1 VLIKPKGENH
11 VTTINKSEHTIP
23 SSATWKFIIPSVIG
37 ALLFLVPIRY
47 EGQVTIVIGI
57 LASFLQST
65 FGEWIPA
72 FVVLLL
78 GFSAITTLA
87 ATTLKP
93 AFVKNSPFMR
103 SIFITGP
110 FGLIVRVVGFTVGIM
125 AFYEI
130 GPEVISSR
138 DTGGVVLYD
147 LAPVLLTWFL
157 IAGILLPLLVEFGLM
172 EFVGALV
179 NKIMRPVFT
188 LPGRSSIDCMA
199 SWMGAAPVGVLV
211 TMKQYNEGYYTKREA
226 AVIATTF
233 SIASVAFSLVVAN
246 VVGIGHLFLPF
257 YISIA
262 VACVVAA
269 IIMPRIPPLSRKAD
283 TYFEPVGKQI
293 DDNIPEGVSL
303 VKWGFQAARL
313 KASNS
318 GSAKKLAKSG
328 AETVLDIWLGLIP
341 LVMALGTLALV
352 LAEYTPIF
360 KIISYPLIP
369 VLTLLGLPEAAE
381 AAPTLLVGFA
391 DMFLPAILGS
401 GIESDLT
408 KFVLAGVSLTQLIY
422 MSEIGILILRS
433 NIPVNFMELVII
445 FILRTI
451 ITLPIIV
458 IFAHIFV

>member
-1 VLIKPKGENH
+1 M
-11 VTTINKSEHTIP
+11 TTIHKGATTIS
-23 SSATWKFIIPSVIG
+23 SSATWKFIIPSLLG
-37 ALLFLVPIRY
+37 ALLFLVPVKY
-47 EGQVTIVIGI
+47 DDQVTIGVGI
-57 LASFLQST
+57 LASYLQTT

-72 FVVLLL
+72 FILILL
-78 GFSAITTLA
+78 GFSAVASLLA
-87 ATTLKP
+87 TALKP
-93 AFVKNSPFMR
+93 SFVQNSTFMR
-103 SIFITGP
+103 SIFIAGP
-110 FGLIVRVVGFTVGIM
+110 FGLIVRVFGFAVGIM

-130 GPEVISSR
+130 GPEAISSR
-138 DTGGVVLYD
+138 NTGGVVLYD

-157 IAGILLPLLVEFGLM
+157 FAGILLPLLVEFGLM

-179 NKIMRPVFT
+179 NKVMRPVFT

-211 TMKQYNEGYYTKREA
+211 TMKQYDEGYYTKREA
-226 AVIATTF
+226 SVIATTF

-257 YISIA
+257 YIAVS

-269 IIMPRIPPLSRKAD
+269 IIMPRIPPLSRKED
-283 TYFEPVGKQI
+283 TYYEPVGKQI
-293 DDNIPEGVSL
+293 DDTIPEGVSL
-303 VKWGFQAARL
+303 VRWGFDEARR
-313 KASNS
+313 KANQVSS
-318 GSAKKLAKSG
+318 TKHLAKVG

-352 LAEYTPIF
+352 LAEYTPLF

-381 AAPTLLVGFA
+381 AAPTILVGFA
-391 DMFLPAILGS
+391 DMFLPAVLGS
-401 GIESDLT
+401 GIESELT
-408 KFVLAGVSLTQLIY
+408 RFVLAGVSLTQLIY

-445 FILRTI
+445 FVLRTI

-458 IFAHIFV
+458 IFAHLFV

>member
-1 VLIKPKGENH
+1 MTTIYKGE
-11 VTTINKSEHTIP
+11 TAIA
-23 SSATWKFIIPSVIG
+23 SSATWKFIIPSLIG
-37 ALLFLVPIRY
+37 ALLFLVPVKY
-47 EGQVTIVIGI
+47 DGQVTIGVGI
-57 LASFLQST
+57 LASYLQST

-72 FVVLLL
+72 FILLLL
-78 GFSAITTLA
+78 GFSAVTTIA
-87 ATTLKP
+87 ATAIKP
-93 AFVKNSPFMR
+93 AFVKNSSFLK

-110 FGLIVRVVGFTVGIM
+110 FGLIVRILGFAVGIM
-125 AFYEI
+125 AFFEI
-130 GPEVISSR
+130 GPEAISSR
-138 DTGGVVLYD
+138 NTGGVVLYD

-157 IAGILLPLLVEFGLM
+157 FAGILLPLLVEFGLM

-179 NKIMRPVFT
+179 NKVMRPVFT

-211 TMKQYNEGYYTKREA
+211 TMKQYDEGYYTKREA
-226 AVIATTF
+226 SVIATTF

-257 YISIA
+257 YIAVS

-269 IIMPRIPPLSRKAD
+269 IIMPRIPPLSRKPD
-283 TYFEPVGKQI
+283 TYYEPVGKQI
-293 DDNIPEGVSL
+293 DDTIPEGVSL
-303 VKWGFQAARL
+303 VKWGFQEARR
-313 KASNS
+313 KASTS
-318 GSAKKLAKSG
+318 GSAKQLAKTG

-352 LAEYTPIF
+352 VAEYTPLF

-381 AAPTLLVGFA
+381 AAPTILVGFA
-391 DMFLPAILGS
+391 DMFLPAVLGS
-401 GIESDLT
+401 GIESELT

-433 NIPVNFMELVII
+433 NIPVNFLELALI
-445 FILRTI
+445 FVLRTI

-458 IFAHIFV
+458 IFAHLFI

>member
-1 VLIKPKGENH
+1 MNMTTIYKGE
-11 VTTINKSEHTIP
+11 TTIS
-23 SSATWKFIIPSVIG
+23 SSATWKFIIPSLIG
-37 ALLFLVPIRY
+37 ALLFLVPVKY
-47 EGQVTIVIGI
+47 DGQVTIGVGI
-57 LASFLQST
+57 LASYLQTT

-72 FVVLLL
+72 FILLLL
-78 GFSAITTLA
+78 GFSAVATIA
-87 ATTLKP
+87 ATALKP
-93 AFVKNSPFMR
+93 TFVQNSTFLR

-110 FGLIVRVVGFTVGIM
+110 FGLIVRVVGFAVGIM

-130 GPEVISSR
+130 GPEAISSR
-138 DTGGVVLYD
+138 NTGGVVLYD

-157 IAGILLPLLVEFGLM
+157 FAGILLPLLVEFGLM

-179 NKIMRPVFT
+179 NKVMRPVFT
-188 LPGRSSIDCMA
+188 LPGRSAVDCMA

-211 TMKQYNEGYYTKREA
+211 TMKQYDEGYYTKREA
-226 AVIATTF
+226 SVIATTF

-257 YISIA
+257 YIAVS

-269 IIMPRIPPLSRKAD
+269 IIMPRIPPLSRKED
-283 TYFEPVGKQI
+283 TYYEPVGKQI
-293 DDNIPEGVSL
+293 DDTIPEGVSL
-303 VKWGFQAARL
+303 VKWGFDEARR
-313 KASNS
+313 KANQVS
-318 GSAKKLAKSG
+318 SAKHLAKSG

-341 LVMALGTLALV
+341 LVMALGTLALI
-352 LAEYTPIF
+352 LAEYTPLF

-381 AAPTLLVGFA
+381 AAPTILVGFA

-445 FILRTI
+445 FVLRTI

-458 IFAHIFV
+458 LFAHLFVS